1 MLLIENNGV
10 APESQSC
17 RSADAWCKRTLTFLN
32 YCFVMLFAHL
42 LCNGVFLGAAFGRLL
57 GEAMAAWFPNGI
69 GGGKIVPGGYAI
81 VGEKTFFVTLYLLLL
96 C

>member
-1 MLLIENNGV
+1 
-10 APESQSC
+10 
-17 RSADAWCKRTLTFLN
+17 
-32 YCFVMLFAHL
+32 MLFAHL
-42 LCNGVFLGAAFGRLL
+42 SYNGVFLGAAFGRLL

-81 VGEKTFFVTLYLLLL
+81 VGEKPRNLFLVNLYLLLL